1 MAPQPRLRHGRWPPF
16 TTKFHPQASLGEN
29 SVATCALVNQR
40 VGGAPPMLPSVARSC
55 PASAAQN
62 LVSPWIAVPGAGG
75 GAIGDVIDRHV
86 EPGAL
91 VGRSGRAFGRY
102 SAWASPCPCSPWCS
116 RLGQRSVGGPSS
128 KGIVALAT
136 PCPSRR
142 LASRAMGAHASHSG
156 RCPMELLIPCMLAST
171 AVRWK
176 TALAGGPFG
185 QRTFQPDVGTS
196 PLW

>member
-1 MAPQPRLRHGRWPPF
+1 MCIGKSACWRG
-16 TTKFHPQASLGEN
+16 ASDVAKCCEVMSGLGGPE
-29 SVATCALVNQR
+29 SGIAMDR
-40 VGGAPPMLPSVARSC
+40 SPGG
-55 PASAAQN
+55 
-62 LVSPWIAVPGAGG
+62 GG